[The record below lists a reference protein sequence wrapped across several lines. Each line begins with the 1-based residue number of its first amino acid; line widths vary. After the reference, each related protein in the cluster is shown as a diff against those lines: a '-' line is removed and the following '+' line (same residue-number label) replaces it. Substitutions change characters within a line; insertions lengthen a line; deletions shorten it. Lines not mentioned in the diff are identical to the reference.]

1 MSTVDFASGIRNQ
14 FDLIQKTAPNNE
26 VESKCYDIVTSQKT
40 GIDIV
45 KAGKIFDEIFKKNK
59 IPKFPISFGKE
70 TLYLKG
76 YYKFALVKDSGTF
89 KDCINESLEGAE
101 DSKETGINLSVISR
115 SDLSAVLNALY
126 DETRICDFKIDTIR
140 LLEVANYLK
149 ADTLAQK
156 LLNELEK
163 CILDPFSSLL
173 HLCKRI
179 NSSPIRHFLPVQKI
193 IRRFGRRFGEEIL
206 RGMTKES
213 REAVIDKLAQAQITS
228 LRIKI
233 KPATHI
239 SFTLTRAFISDLN
252 RITSLTELFL
262 PNRVY
267 ASDAP
272 LLTFSTKIVSLQLN
286 FQSIIGHVTLPS
298 SLTYLK
304 GHNIDQSHVLSPL
317 TRLIKLSCKS
327 CNPIDLT
334 ELTALASLSIS
345 FQNHRDIYRVPRH
358 VTKLSYTHCFLDTTS
373 LGELHPSVKK
383 LKLKRFHG
391 TLNDGTRLLGTELT
405 DLAMGG
411 NVSLLHSVTNESIMN
426 LPRSLTRLIIL
437 NNSTTN
443 DAYKN
448 LPLLKHLELDVDSRF
463 SNITKEVTPYLPRT
477 LKYLYIANGIFP
489 DEALKHLPQD
499 CKVEMLTK
507 EAARDLAIVQ

>member
-1 MSTVDFASGIRNQ
+1 MSTVDFASSIRNQ
-14 FDLIQKTAPNNE
+14 FDLIQKTAPSNE
-26 VESKCYDIVTSQKT
+26 VESKCFDIVTSQKT

-45 KAGKIFDEIFKKNK
+45 KAGKIFDEVFKKNK

-76 YYKFALVKDSGTF
+76 YYKFALIKDSGTF
-89 KDCINESLEGAE
+89 KDCISESLEGSE
-101 DSKETGINLSVISR
+101 DSKEIGINLTVISR

-149 ADTLAQK
+149 TDTLAQR
-156 LLNELEK
+156 LLHELKK
-163 CILDPFSSLL
+163 CILPFSSLL

-179 NSSPIRHFLPVQKI
+179 NSSPIRHFSPIQRI

-206 RGMTKES
+206 RGMSKES
-213 REAVIDKLAQAQITS
+213 REAIIDKLAQAQITS
-228 LRIKI
+228 LKIKI
-233 KPATHI
+233 KPSTPI

-262 PNRVY
+262 PNKVY

-304 GHNIDQSHVLSPL
+304 GHNIDESLVLSPL

-327 CNPIDLT
+327 CNRVDLT
-334 ELTALASLSIS
+334 KLTALASLSLS
-345 FQNHRDIYRVPRH
+345 FPNYHDVYLIPRH
-358 VTKLSYTHCFLDTTS
+358 VTKLSYSNCMLNTTI
-373 LGELHPSVKK
+373 LGVLHPSVKK
-383 LKLKRFHG
+383 LKLKKFRG
-391 TLNDGTRLLGTELT
+391 NLNDGTKLLGTELS
-405 DLAMGG
+405 DLTIGG
-411 NVSLLHSVTNESIMN
+411 NNPIFNAPNYLTNEAIMN
-426 LPRSLTRLIIL
+426 LPRSLTRLVIL
-437 NNSTTN
+437 QNSTTN

-448 LPLLKHLELDVDSRF
+448 LPLLKHLELDVARTK
-463 SNITKEVTPYLPRT
+463 ITKEVTPYLPRT

-499 CKVEMLTK
+499 CKVEMFTK
-507 EAARDLAIVQ
+507 EAVQDLAIVQ